1 VTAAIEPRLRGRVA
15 LVTGGGWNIGRA
27 TAERL
32 SAEGAAVVVTSRSP
46 DRLDAIVAAI
56 RARGGRAL
64 AVAGDVTV
72 LADVERAV
80 HAAEAEFGH
89 VDCLAAIAG
98 GSGGYH
104 AVDRIDP
111 ALWAEVVQLNLVGT
125 FHAVR
130 AVLPGMR
137 SRLRGTIVTCC
148 GSGAWFPMAGH
159 HLTAYATAKAGIC
172 RFTDQLAVELFGTG
186 IRVNCMQP
194 GQVWNED
201 RLREVAVEELRTGA
215 LDDGREYNHPPAHAA
230 ELAAFL
236 LADASAPLTG
246 RIASVD
252 EDWWRDPR
260 QVQAVAHSQHAYCLR
275 RVTL

>member
-1 VTAAIEPRLRGRVA
+1 VSGTIQPRLRGRVA

-32 SAEGAAVVVTSRSP
+32 AAEGAAVVVTSRSP
-46 DRLDAIVAAI
+46 ERLEATVAAI

-80 HAAEAEFGH
+80 AAAEAEFGH

-98 GSGGYH
+98 GGGGYE
-104 AVDRIDP
+104 AVDAIDP
-111 ALWAEVVQLNLVGT
+111 TLWAQVVQLNLVGT

-137 SRLRGTIVTCC
+137 SRNRGTIVTCS
-148 GSGAWFPMAGH
+148 GGGAWFPMVGH
-159 HLTAYATAKAGIC
+159 NLTAYATAKAGIC

-186 IRVNCMQP
+186 IRVNCLQP
-194 GQVWNED
+194 GQVWSED
-201 RLREVAVEELRTGA
+201 RLRAVAAEELRTGA
-215 LDDGREYNHPPAHAA
+215 LDPGREYNHPPEHAA

-246 RIASVD
+246 RIAAVD

-260 QVQAVAHSQHAYCLR
+260 QVQAVAQSLHAYCLR